1 MKRVVLLACAVIMVM
16 SPTGCSKWKKKH
28 LYRSAYVEGDS
39 CGCGASHS
47 GPIVDDGPAFE
58 SFGPTPQS
66 SIISAPSKS
75 PLPTGQF

>member
-39 CGCGASHS
+39 CGCGASYS

-58 SFGPTPQS
+58 SFGPTPQN
-66 SIISAPSKS
+66 SIISAPSKG